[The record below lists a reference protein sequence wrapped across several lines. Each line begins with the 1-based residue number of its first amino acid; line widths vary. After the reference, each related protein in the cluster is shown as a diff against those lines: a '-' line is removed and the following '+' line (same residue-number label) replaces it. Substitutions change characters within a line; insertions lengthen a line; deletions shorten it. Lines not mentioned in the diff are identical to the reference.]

1 MLCTYT
7 IYIYFIL
14 IFFFKATATTEIYTI
29 LFVGSVRCVQET
41 GTWGK
46 ILCNQQLT
54 YFLNPQQQYFFQIF
68 FVFNYICFQ
77 SRFTIKYTHSKK
89 LAILKATDNKKVLS
103 YKCKLV
109 NGFEKIEQITQLI
122 TKIFGNVPEPEQPE
136 KMEVEVQEQQTQ
148 QKKNQ
153 QKKKKKQSKK
163 K

>member
-41 GTWGK
+41 APIT
-46 ILCNQQLT
+46 
-54 YFLNPQQQYFFQIF
+54 
-68 FVFNYICFQ
+68 